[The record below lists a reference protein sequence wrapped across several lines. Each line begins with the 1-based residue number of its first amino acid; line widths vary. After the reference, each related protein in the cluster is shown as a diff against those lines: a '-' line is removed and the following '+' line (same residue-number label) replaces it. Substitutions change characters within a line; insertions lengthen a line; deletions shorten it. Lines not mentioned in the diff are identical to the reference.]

1 MKAAQA
7 SPAPPIINRTS
18 TSADTCPLF
27 HARRLTTHLAWV
39 ILPEVLARRCCISL
53 RSRQTKPVELAA
65 HLSLV
70 SGIDTTRLSDSSTA
84 RLILLTTLVLIL
96 LGCLMI
102 VLTVRFWK
110 SSQPDPDALGP
121 LAQMSLRKFSK
132 ADAVEQRY
140 LLDQGRP
147 GLQSG
152 EPIVDQPADIVT
164 EILSAEVELADVEPA
179 EVEPAE
185 VFEETAVQV
194 VEIQSDA
201 FLAFDDEDWPDLD
214 DWSISPQSRGGSV
227 TRSLDG
233 DAQGDLIEQSA
244 SQDGPSD
251 VPRMNP
257 LLDF

>member
-1 MKAAQA
+1 
-7 SPAPPIINRTS
+7 
-18 TSADTCPLF
+18 
-27 HARRLTTHLAWV
+27 
-39 ILPEVLARRCCISL
+39 
-53 RSRQTKPVELAA
+53 
-65 HLSLV
+65 
-70 SGIDTTRLSDSSTA
+70 
-84 RLILLTTLVLIL
+84 
-96 LGCLMI
+96 MI

-132 ADAVEQRY
+132 VDAVQQRY

-147 GLQSG
+147 GLQNG

-164 EILSAEVELADVEPA
+164 EVLPAEVESAEVESA

-185 VFEETAVQV
+185 VLEETAVQV

-201 FLAFDDEDWPDLD
+201 VLAFEDEDWPDLD

-227 TRSLDG
+227 TRSVDG
-233 DAQGDLIEQSA
+233 DAQGDLIEQSG

>member
-1 MKAAQA
+1 
-7 SPAPPIINRTS
+7 
-18 TSADTCPLF
+18 
-27 HARRLTTHLAWV
+27 
-39 ILPEVLARRCCISL
+39 
-53 RSRQTKPVELAA
+53 
-65 HLSLV
+65 
-70 SGIDTTRLSDSSTA
+70 
-84 RLILLTTLVLIL
+84 
-96 LGCLMI
+96 MI

-164 EILSAEVELADVEPA
+164 KVLLAEVELADVEPA
-179 EVEPAE
+179 EVL
-185 VFEETAVQV
+185 EETAVQV
-194 VEIQSDA
+194 VGIQSDA
-201 FLAFDDEDWPDLD
+201 VLAFDDEDWPDLD
-214 DWSISPQSRGGSV
+214 DWSISPQSHGDLV
-227 TRSLDG
+227 TRSVDG
-233 DAQGDLIEQSA
+233 DAQGDLIEQTG

>member
-7 SPAPPIINRTS
+7 SPAPPTINRTS
-18 TSADTCPLF
+18 TSEDTFPLF

-53 RSRQTKPVELAA
+53 RSRQTKAVELAA
-65 HLSLV
+65 HLSIV

-102 VLTVRFWK
+102 ALTVRFWK

-121 LAQMSLRKFSK
+121 LAQMSLRKYSK
-132 ADAVEQRY
+132 ADAVQQRY

-147 GLQSG
+147 GLQGG
-152 EPIVDQPADIVT
+152 EPVVDQPVDIVT
-164 EILSAEVELADVEPA
+164 EVFSAEVESA
-179 EVEPAE
+179 EVEPAD
-185 VFEETAVQV
+185 VLEEIAVQA
-194 VEIQSDA
+194 VEIQSDID
-201 FLAFDDEDWPDLD
+201 LAFDDEDWPDLE
-214 DWSISPQSRGGSV
+214 DWSISHQSRGGSG
-227 TRSLDG
+227 TRSVDG

-251 VPRMNP
+251 VRRMNP

>member
-7 SPAPPIINRTS
+7 SPAPPTINRTS
-18 TSADTCPLF
+18 TSEDTFPLF

-70 SGIDTTRLSDSSTA
+70 SGIDTTRLSDSSSS
-84 RLILLTTLVLIL
+84 RVILLITLVLIL

-132 ADAVEQRY
+132 ADAVQQRY
-140 LLDQGRP
+140 LLDQGRSGLHGGETVAGEAVENLTEVLP
-147 GLQSG
+147 G
-152 EPIVDQPADIVT
+152 
-164 EILSAEVELADVEPA
+164 EVELADVEPA
-179 EVEPAE
+179 EVI
-185 VFEETAVQV
+185 EEIAVQA
-194 VEIQSDA
+194 VEIQSDIN
-201 FLAFDDEDWPDLD
+201 LAFDDEDWPDLE
-214 DWSISPQSRGGSV
+214 DWSISPKSRGGSV
-227 TRSLDG
+227 TRSVDG

-244 SQDGPSD
+244 AQDSPSD
-251 VPRMNP
+251 VRPMNP

>member
-1 MKAAQA
+1 
-7 SPAPPIINRTS
+7 
-18 TSADTCPLF
+18 
-27 HARRLTTHLAWV
+27 
-39 ILPEVLARRCCISL
+39 
-53 RSRQTKPVELAA
+53 
-65 HLSLV
+65 
-70 SGIDTTRLSDSSTA
+70 
-84 RLILLTTLVLIL
+84 
-96 LGCLMI
+96 MI
-102 VLTVRFWK
+102 ALTVRFWK
-110 SSQPDPDALGP
+110 NSHPDPDALGP

-152 EPIVDQPADIVT
+152 EPVVVEAAEIVT
-164 EILSAEVELADVEPA
+164 EVLLA

-185 VFEETAVQV
+185 VESADVLEETAVQV
-194 VEIQSDA
+194 VEIQSDID
-201 FLAFDDEDWPDLD
+201 LAFDDEDWPDLE
-214 DWSISPQSRGGSV
+214 DWSISHQSRGDLV
-227 TRSLDG
+227 TRSVDG

>member
-7 SPAPPIINRTS
+7 SPAPPTINRTS
-18 TSADTCPLF
+18 TTADTFPLF

-53 RSRQTKPVELAA
+53 RSRQTEAVELAA
-65 HLSLV
+65 HLSFV

-84 RLILLTTLVLIL
+84 RLILLTTLGLLV

-102 VLTVRFWK
+102 ALTVRFWK
-110 SSQPDPDALGP
+110 NSQPDPDALGP

-132 ADAVEQRY
+132 ADAVQQRY
-140 LLDQGRP
+140 LLDQGRS
-147 GLQSG
+147 GLHGG
-152 EPIVDQPADIVT
+152 EPVVVEAVDIVT
-164 EILSAEVELADVEPA
+164 EVLPAEVELVEVEPA

-185 VFEETAVQV
+185 VIEEIAVQV
-194 VEIQSDA
+194 VQIQSDTV
-201 FLAFDDEDWPDLD
+201 LSIDDEDWPDLD
-214 DWSISPQSRGGSV
+214 DWSISPKSRSGSA
-227 TRSLDG
+227 TRSVDG

-244 SQDGPSD
+244 SQDAPSD

>member
-1 MKAAQA
+1 
-7 SPAPPIINRTS
+7 
-18 TSADTCPLF
+18 
-27 HARRLTTHLAWV
+27 
-39 ILPEVLARRCCISL
+39 
-53 RSRQTKPVELAA
+53 
-65 HLSLV
+65 
-70 SGIDTTRLSDSSTA
+70 
-84 RLILLTTLVLIL
+84 
-96 LGCLMI
+96 MI

-132 ADAVEQRY
+132 VDAVQQRY

-147 GLQSG
+147 GLQNG

-164 EILSAEVELADVEPA
+164 EVLPA
-179 EVEPAE
+179 EV
-185 VFEETAVQV
+185 EETAVQV

-227 TRSLDG
+227 TRSVDG

>member
-7 SPAPPIINRTS
+7 SPAPPTINRTS
-18 TSADTCPLF
+18 TSKDTFPLF
-27 HARRLTTHLAWV
+27 HARRPATHLAWV

-53 RSRQTKPVELAA
+53 RSRQTKAVEIAA
-65 HLSLV
+65 YLSIV
-70 SGIDTTRLSDSSTA
+70 SGIDTTRLSDSSSA
-84 RLILLTTLVLIL
+84 RVILLTTLGLLV

-102 VLTVRFWK
+102 ALTVRFWK

-132 ADAVEQRY
+132 ADAVQQRY

-147 GLQSG
+147 GLQG
-152 EPIVDQPADIVT
+152 EEPVVDQPVDIVT
-164 EILSAEVELADVEPA
+164 EVESAEVEPA

-185 VFEETAVQV
+185 VLEEIAVQA
-194 VEIQSDA
+194 VEIQSDID
-201 FLAFDDEDWPDLD
+201 LAFDDQDWPDLD
-214 DWSISPQSRGGSV
+214 DWSISHQSRGGSV
-227 TRSLDG
+227 TRSVDG

-244 SQDGPSD
+244 SQDSPSD

>member
-7 SPAPPIINRTS
+7 SPAPPTIIRTS
-18 TSADTCPLF
+18 TSEDTFLLF

-39 ILPEVLARRCCISL
+39 ILPEVLAHRCCISL
-53 RSRQTKPVELAA
+53 RSRQTRHVDLAA
-65 HLSLV
+65 HLSFV
-70 SGIDTTRLSDSSTA
+70 SGIDTTRLSDSSSA
-84 RLILLTTLVLIL
+84 RVILLTTLGLLV

-102 VLTVRFWK
+102 ALTVRFWK

-132 ADAVEQRY
+132 ADAVQQRY
-140 LLDQGRP
+140 LLDQGRS
-147 GLQSG
+147 GLQG
-152 EPIVDQPADIVT
+152 EEPVVDQPVDIVT
-164 EILSAEVELADVEPA
+164 EVESAEVEPA

-185 VFEETAVQV
+185 VLEEIAVQV
-194 VEIQSDA
+194 VEIQSDTD
-201 FLAFDDEDWPDLD
+201 LAFDDQDWPDLD
-214 DWSISPQSRGGSV
+214 DWSISHQSRGGSV
-227 TRSLDG
+227 TRSVDG

-244 SQDGPSD
+244 SQDSPSD

>member
-1 MKAAQA
+1 
-7 SPAPPIINRTS
+7 
-18 TSADTCPLF
+18 
-27 HARRLTTHLAWV
+27 
-39 ILPEVLARRCCISL
+39 
-53 RSRQTKPVELAA
+53 
-65 HLSLV
+65 
-70 SGIDTTRLSDSSTA
+70 
-84 RLILLTTLVLIL
+84 
-96 LGCLMI
+96 MI

-132 ADAVEQRY
+132 ADALQQRY

-147 GLQSG
+147 GLQNG
-152 EPIVDQPADIVT
+152 EPIVDQPADTVT
-164 EILSAEVELADVEPA
+164 EVLPAEVESAEVESA

-227 TRSLDG
+227 TRSVDG